1 MRRMIACRFIQYVE
15 YLEES
20 LVSVQLNVVG
30 LMLLGRLR
38 YTWQSGLLLRLTLL
52 LRMFTFVNHQVVIS
66 SGRIDAFRR

>member
-1 MRRMIACRFIQYVE
+1 MIACRFIQYVE